1 MIDLEVLTSV
11 GTTNERLKEIFTATL
26 PPKDSVSEEEYKKK
40 EQDVKTREFWQ
51 DRIQARLTDKMT
63 SSLNNQQI
71 YSAVDLA
78 WDSRPINKQIYPL
91 MQYAQGFLDVGA
103 CAKSLSTLG
112 CGDRY
117 VTKNEKGE
125 VVGIDLPSFVE
136 TEVNLIRSVVTRR
149 LAAQSNRFSNL
160 WPLYVYEPRFT
171 DEIGKLQ
178 ADLVSQRMDIMA
190 DQFDYRHHDVQVDRD
205 TFLYGHCVAFSRCS
219 WEREIQWAKDPK
231 ATELQTEEERKGE
244 KVPVK
249 AIVVKE
255 GLSFHNPHVSRNF
268 WDNAYPLAS
277 INTDTGCTYIGN
289 WDVMRKGDIED
300 NPHYWNK
307 TDLSYSSNVINLFSN
322 YAQYFSQYYCTIKA
336 PQWHDASTSND
347 RVNNIGF
354 YSTQPKDA
362 AVVVANYF
370 EKVIP
375 KSHGIGDYPYPVWI
389 RFVQAGDKTIIF
401 SELYP
406 YTPAAVD
413 SYNENDNRQVNI
425 SVAHELMG
433 YQDQMTNLLS
443 YLLLS
448 MKADCHKMLLLNID
462 VLSPEQVK
470 QYRAEAKAKVRY
482 NEVQVIEC
490 SFSKMAGLGIDP
502 TRSVQFIETRTGTQV
517 NIIFQAMTTL
527 LSIVERM
534 MALSPQEQGQPAPR
548 ETTATE
554 NTLIAA
560 TTESVFS
567 FKSDSHDEYRA
578 AKKRMLY
585 YAWMAFGSKNFKLP
599 VANRYSEVTV
609 KAAGLEIANH
619 ETQNELNAQPGA
631 PIRDLTVIGTKEKLV
646 ADYIFTTRDGSERAV
661 NSQVAGTLIN
671 ALQLMQQ
678 PGTAQLLPKS
688 KLYEILNEIF
698 RKLSGIDLNLQ
709 LKPGESDAVGIDANQ
724 QVHQILEQL
733 TQQAEQTAGKIQGL
747 TQIVEQLTALMEQS
761 QKRIDEVSK
770 LAERNG
776 VEELKAKVD
785 EMVAMEKVRR
795 ENAIVSNRIRL
806 DELETKHGLAMDEL
820 KTAGGLAIEAK
831 KAAASKP
838 TSGE

>member
-1 MIDLEVLTSV
+1 MIDLEILESV
-11 GTTNERLKEIFTATL
+11 GTTNERLKEIFTAVL

-40 EQDVKTREFWQ
+40 EADVKLRSFWQ
-51 DRIQARLTDKMT
+51 DRIQARLSDHMT
-63 SSLNNQQI
+63 ASLTNQQI

-91 MQYAQGFLDVGA
+91 MLYAQGLLDVGA
-103 CAKSLSTLG
+103 CAKSLTALG
-112 CGDRY
+112 CGDKY

-125 VVGIDLPSFVE
+125 IIGIDLPSFVE
-136 TEVNLIRSVVTRR
+136 TEVNLIRSVITRR

-171 DEIGKLQ
+171 DEVGKLQ

-205 TFLYGHCVAFSRCS
+205 TFLYGHCIAFSRCS
-219 WEREIQWAKDPK
+219 WEREVQWAKDTK
-231 ATELQTEEERKGE
+231 AIELQTKEEREGK
-244 KVPVK
+244 KIPVK
-249 AIVVKE
+249 AVVVKE
-255 GLSFHNPHVSRNF
+255 GLSFHNPHPSRDF
-268 WDNAYPLAS
+268 WDNTYPLAS
-277 INTDTGCTYIGN
+277 INTDSGCTYIGN

-300 NPHYWNK
+300 DPNYWNK
-307 TDLSYSSNVINLFSN
+307 ADLAYSSDVVSLFST
-322 YAQYFSQYYCTIKA
+322 YAQYFSQYYCTINA
-336 PQWHDASTSND
+336 PGFESSSSGND
-347 RVNNIGF
+347 RVNNIGL
-354 YSTQPKDA
+354 YSTQPKDS

-370 EKVIP
+370 EKVVP

-389 RFVQAGDKTIIF
+389 RFVQGGDKTVIF

-413 SYNENDNRQVNI
+413 SYNENDNRQINI

-433 YQDQMTNLLS
+433 YQDQMSNLLS

-448 MKADCHKMLLLNID
+448 MKSDCHKMLLLNID

-482 NEVQVIEC
+482 NEVQVVEC

-502 TRSVQFIETRTGTQV
+502 SRSVQFIETRSGTQV

-527 LSIVERM
+527 LGIVERM

-585 YAWMAFGSKNFKLP
+585 NAWMAFGSKNFKLP
-599 VANRYSEVTV
+599 VANRYSEATI
-609 KAAGLEIANH
+609 KAAGLELAGH
-619 ETQNELNAQPGA
+619 EVQNELNQPPGT
-631 PIRDLTVIGTKEKLV
+631 PLRDITVIGTKEKLV

-661 NSQVAGTLIN
+661 NSQVAGSLIN

-698 RKLSGIDLNLQ
+698 RKLGGIDLNLQ

-724 QVHQILEQL
+724 QVQQILEQL
-733 TQQAEQTAGKIQGL
+733 TQQAEQSAGKIQGL

-761 QKRIDEVSK
+761 QKRIEEVGK

-776 VEELKAKVD
+776 VAELKQKVD
-785 EMVAMEKVRR
+785 EMVAMEKIRR
-795 ENAIVSNRIRL
+795 ENAVVENRIRL
-806 DELETKHGLAMDEL
+806 DELETKHDLAMDEL
-820 KTAGGLAIEAK
+820 KTVGGLAIEAR
-831 KAAASKP
+831 KAAAQP
-838 TSGE
+838 TNGE